1 MKEVITLIKGGK
13 LVSPFAIISADIGIG
28 ENGKICKIGQSIS
41 AQGAKVVN
49 ASGLYILPGAIDS
62 HVHFRDPEDTRKE
75 DFSTGSA
82 SALAG
87 GITTIMDMPNYRNPP
102 TTTIAA
108 YNGKLALTSKKSRCD
123 FLLRFGATENNQNE
137 AAESGAPQL
146 KIFLTDTKSELRCS
160 KEAVIQHFKSFPK
173 NKPIC
178 VHAED
183 RSRIEERET
192 KYHAHEK
199 IRDKIS
205 SQIAC
210 QFVLQEAG
218 RLDRRVHLCHLTTGL
233 EIEMVRRYPNATYE
247 VNPAHLF
254 LSTGDIKRLGGIG
267 KINPPLRDKPEVAAL
282 WRNLNDDTIIA
293 SDHAPHLLSQ
303 KAEGAPGYP
312 GVGTMLPLMLQ
323 AVHEKRLTLES
334 MVRMCSCNPSHA
346 FKLVGKCIFEPNA
359 DADFVLVDMKKKW
372 KITAENRLSKC
383 GWTPF
388 EGKEVHRLI
397 EKVFLR
403 GKPAYENDGEGGG
416 SVLAKPG
423 YGTEVK
429 AEY

>member
-1 MKEVITLIKGGK
+1 MSDITIIKGGK
-13 LVSPFAIISADIGIG
+13 IVSPFAAIQADIAIG
-28 ENGKICKIGQSIS
+28 ENGKISRIGKSHS
-41 AQGAKVVN
+41 FSGAKTIN
-49 ASGLYILPGAIDS
+49 ASGLFILPGAIDS
-62 HVHFRDPEDTRKE
+62 HVHFRDPEDTGKE

-87 GITTIMDMPNYRNPP
+87 GVTTIMDMPNYRNPP
-102 TTTIAA
+102 TTTIEA
-108 YNGKLALTSKKSRCD
+108 YRSKLLLASKKSRCD
-123 FLLRFGATENNQNE
+123 FLLRFGATETNQAE

-146 KIFLTDTKSELRCS
+146 KIFMTDTRSELHCS
-160 KEAVIQHFKSFPK
+160 KDAVTAHFKAFPRK
-173 NKPIC
+173 KPVC

-183 RSRIEERET
+183 LGRIEEREK

-205 SQIAC
+205 SQMAC
-210 QFVLQEAG
+210 EFVLREAG
-218 RLDRRVHLCHLTTGL
+218 RLDRRVHICHATTGL

-247 VNPAHLF
+247 VNPAYLY
-254 LSTGDIKRLGGIG
+254 LSCSELKKLGQFG
-267 KINPPLRDKPEVAAL
+267 KINPPLRDKREQAAL

-293 SDHAPHLLSQ
+293 SDHAPHLLQ
-303 KAEGAPGYP
+303 HKKDGAPGYP

-323 AVHEKRLTLES
+323 AVHDKKITLQQA
-334 MVRMCSCNPSHA
+334 VRMCSYNPSHA
-346 FKLVGKCIFEPNA
+346 FNLAGKWPFGVNA

-388 EGKEVHRLI
+388 EGKEVYGLI
-397 EKVFLR
+397 EKVILR
-403 GKPAYENDGEGGG
+403 GKLAYENNGKGGGHVLSKPGEG
-416 SVLAKPG
+416 K
-423 YGTEVK
+423 EVN

>member
-1 MKEVITLIKGGK
+1 MSGVMTVIKGGK
-13 LVSPFAIISADIGIG
+13 LVSPFAIISADIAIG
-28 ENGKICKIGQSIS
+28 DDGKICRIGKSIS
-41 AQGAKVVN
+41 VPGAKKVD
-49 ASGLYILPGAIDS
+49 ATGLCILPGAIDA
-62 HVHFRDPEDTRKE
+62 HVHFRDPEDTSKE

-87 GITTIMDMPNYRNPP
+87 GVTTIMDMPNYRGPP
-102 TTTIAA
+102 TTTLEA
-108 YNGKLALTSKKSRCD
+108 YRSKLLLASKKSRCD
-123 FLLRFGATENNQNE
+123 YQLRFGASETNQKE

-146 KIFLTDTKSELRCS
+146 KIFLTDTRSDVRCS
-160 KEAVIQHFKSFPK
+160 KEAAVAHFKSFPK
-173 NKPIC
+173 QKPVC

-210 QFVLQEAG
+210 GFVLREAG
-218 RLDRRVHLCHLTTGL
+218 KLNRRIHICHLTTGL

-254 LSTGDIKRLGGIG
+254 LSTADIKRLGRIG

-293 SDHAPHLLSQ
+293 SDHAPHLLSH

-323 AVHEKRLTLES
+323 AVHEKRITLQHA
-334 MVRMCSCNPSHA
+334 VRMCSCNPAQA
-346 FKLVGKCIFEPNA
+346 FSLSGKCIFEPNA
-359 DADFVLVDMKKKW
+359 DADLVLVDMKKAW

-388 EGKEVHRLI
+388 EGKEVHGKI
-397 EKVFLR
+397 EKVYLR
-403 GKPAYENDGEGGG
+403 GKLAYDGE
-416 SVLAKPG
+416 SVISKPG
-423 YGTEVK
+423 NGKEVK